1 MESLIKGSLLVHEAF
16 LYMQWLG
23 DILGGKK
30 RDRLH
35 MPNAPRNG
43 KRRGIEHE
51 EFSGSEPV
59 GDYK

>member
-30 RDRLH
+30 EIDFTSL
-35 MPNAPRNG
+35 MPLELAR
-43 KRRGIEHE
+43 E
-51 EFSGSEPV
+51 EV
-59 GDYK
+59 